1 MKPRVRG
8 PTPAG
13 CLLPLVP
20 VYASGPLSPRSSMS
34 LGECPPPHRSPWLT
48 TCQQMP
54 LSGLQPLGVAA
65 SLSPCLCL
73 CLLLPCLAFLGHT
86 CLCLFSFL
94 GGGSLQI
101 SPAVFVLL
109 PGPHLSP
116 LVFTGCLCLSGEISV
131 SLSASQML
139 HRCLAAHL
147 SVCLDLLDWV
157 WVSAAPLSLFLKA
170 SVRLHLQPPSSAS
183 PSPHLSAS
191 PGPPAPPPHALQPGP
206 VLSSV
211 CLPRRPAEEVE
222 GGDANDLT
230 SPSPTTPPFP
240 FSTFPTFPSVP
251 SSESGGGVSPARQ
264 PAPSE
269 WKRQAGRV
277 SQDVKGM
284 TEDEM
289 AGWHH

>member
-20 VYASGPLSPRSSMS
+20 VCASGPLSPRSSMS

-191 PGPPAPPPHALQPGP
+191 PGPPAPPPTPCSQAPFSAACVCPGGR
-206 VLSSV
+206 
-211 CLPRRPAEEVE
+211 PRRWRE
-222 GGDANDLT
+222 GTPMT
-230 SPSPTTPPFP
+230 SPAPLRPPPPFP
-240 FSTFPTFPSVP
+240 FQLFQLFLPCPP
-251 SSESGGGVSPARQ
+251 PRA
-264 PAPSE
+264 A
-269 WKRQAGRV
+269 A
-277 SQDVKGM
+277 
-284 TEDEM
+284 
-289 AGWHH
+289 A